1 MTARTLTLEQ
11 AFFAKLN
18 AYNVPYIYFVDAPQS
33 FETFLL
39 DMAKRHARFLEMR
52 LPAIPHR
59 AMLEKVAIAVG
70 FPHWHAFQQ
79 TLKHF
84 AHDHGEAVA
93 ATRTEPFYAFEGA
106 LALMI
111 TVSPDAGPN
120 EAQRT
125 GLLDLAH
132 RLAETIP
139 SQAEI
144 VLEAL
149 AAVHERTSWADFVA
163 IRPEDSDEPLYTFQA
178 DVDGGR
184 FVWSSA
190 CVALVKQLDE
200 LFQEY
205 DTRPPAE
212 QKQARSFALNVV
224 DKRPDFL
231 EGYLACANIL
241 ESDKELAASRYFYEH
256 GVKRAEALIPRGF
269 KGEIPW
275 ACIDNRFYHRLLFNL
290 MRWYC
295 EADRTDKAIPLAR
308 RQLRRNKNDNL
319 GGRYLLPV
327 LLAAEAQYPAADL
340 ALKRLQP
347 EIDQGDAQAFLAASL
362 CRFAQYHHLIALKYF
377 FLALLRYPGLR
388 LLVEGDLT
396 EDPYGANWHRGA
408 VPDIDLMA
416 LNLLVM
422 DRPSPRIDQILKA
435 MLEHQEV
442 QAAEKRLAGLY
453 GEIKKDRDRGVP
465 VELALGNWEAVVKQ
479 CAETLSIQLLSHPI
493 LTEHVEVNK

>member
-1 MTARTLTLEQ
+1 MTARAPTFEHV
-11 AFFAKLN
+11 FFARLN
-18 AYNVPYIYFVDAPQS
+18 AYNVPYIHFVDAPQA
-33 FETFLL
+33 FEPYLL
-39 DMAKRHARFLEMR
+39 DMAKRHARFLEIR

-70 FPHWHAFQQ
+70 FAHWHAFQQ

-93 ATRTEPFYAFEGA
+93 ATRAEPFYAFEGA

-111 TVSPDAGPN
+111 TVPPDAGPN
-120 EAQRT
+120 EAQRA

-139 SQAEI
+139 AQTEI
-144 VLEAL
+144 VLDAL
-149 AAVHERTSWADFVA
+149 AAAHEHTSWADFVA

-178 DVDGGR
+178 DEDGGR
-184 FVWSSA
+184 FVWSAA

-200 LFQEY
+200 LFQGY

-212 QKQARSFALNVV
+212 QKQARSFALNMV

-241 ESDKELAASRYFYEH
+241 ESDKELAASRYFYEQ
-256 GVKRAEALIPRGF
+256 GVKRAEALIPKGF

-275 ACIDNRFYHRLLFNL
+275 ACMESRFYHRLLFNL
-290 MRWYC
+290 MRWFC
-295 EADRTDKAIPLAR
+295 EDDRTDKALPLAR

-319 GGRYLLPV
+319 GVRYLLPV

-340 ALKRLQP
+340 ALKRLRS
-347 EIDQGDAQAFLAASL
+347 EIDQGDAQALLAAGL
-362 CRFAQYHHLIALKYF
+362 CRLAQSHHLVALKYF
-377 FLALLRYPGLR
+377 FLALFRYPGLR

-396 EDPYGANWHRGA
+396 ADPYGADWRRGG
-408 VPDIDLMA
+408 VPDIELMA
-416 LNLLVM
+416 LNLLIM

-435 MLEHQEV
+435 MLDHQDV
-442 QAAEKRLAGLY
+442 HAAEKRLAALY
-453 GEIKKDRDRGVP
+453 GEIKKDRDKGISVA
-465 VELALGNWEAVVKQ
+465 LAFGNWEAAVKQ
-479 CAETLSIQLLSHPI
+479 CAETLSIKLLIHPI
-493 LTEHVEVNK
+493 LTEHVEVNE